1 MAININS
8 LQGNTPSS
16 TQVKTDQV
24 EQQTQRQQAT
34 VQQNASQAPNQKQD
48 SVSLTP
54 QAQQL
59 TKLTEK
65 ASNSS
70 GIDQE
75 KVDKIKQAISEG
87 KYKINVEQLAKR
99 IVEFESELFGR

>member
-8 LQGNTPSS
+8 LQGNTPNNS
-16 TQVKTDQV
+16 QVKTDKVDQLA
-24 EQQTQRQQAT
+24 QRQQAT
-34 VQQNASQAPNQKQD
+34 VQQNASQAPSQKQD

-59 TKLTEK
+59 AKLTEK

-87 KYKINVEQLAKR
+87 KYKINVEQLAKH
-99 IVEFESELFGR
+99 IVQFESELFGR